1 MASSS
6 TSLPTSKA
14 PTPAS
19 RAAARARMRARAAA
33 ARANG
38 GHDQLS
44 SGETPIKIDDTRSPP
59 TILPQQHR
67 PHYVQNPSRN
77 TLSISYGEDS
87 WTATSSSNAAS
98 SGIPNT
104 RPRLRAPLSAMT
116 APPSPILREADHLLA
131 EEKDPGH
138 DIRVAR
144 LMEQIQDHSSAPL
157 IHVRPT
163 VKLYQHEDEEA
174 PRDRQEDVGVA
185 GAFVDTSPHSDS
197 DTPYMPGRG
206 AENTRRCLTWLRN
219 VGKDEDRPTPEGE
232 RSS

>member
-19 RAAARARMRARAAA
+19 RAAARARMRARASA

-38 GHDQLS
+38 GNDRLN
-44 SGETPIKIDDTRSPP
+44 SGESPIKIDDTRSLP

-77 TLSISYGEDS
+77 TLSISCGEAS
-87 WTATSSSNAAS
+87 WTATSPPNTAS
-98 SGIPNT
+98 PSIPNT
-104 RPRLRAPLSAMT
+104 RPKLSAMT
-116 APPSPILREADHLLA
+116 ALPSPILREADYLLA

-138 DIRVAR
+138 DIRVTR
-144 LMEQIQDHSSAPL
+144 LMEETQGHTSAPL

-163 VKLYQHEDEEA
+163 VKLYQHEGEEA
-174 PRDRQEDVGVA
+174 LRDKQEDVGSA
-185 GAFVDTSPHSDS
+185 GESVDTSPESDC
-197 DTPYMPGRG
+197 DAPYIPGRG

-219 VGKDEDRPTPEGE
+219 VGTDEDSLTPERE